1 LTFCDYKHFVAK
13 VVTLVTN
20 DKEPSKISLKISKI
34 SKPSAS
40 VVGLELFYDEKKIG
54 NIESRGD
61 VLLEQT
67 RFATVL

>member
-1 LTFCDYKHFVAK
+1 M
-13 VVTLVTN
+13 VTLVTN